1 MCDKTSVVGPRMKT
15 LMALDDLLNA
25 LARNAAL
32 PDELAEATPPQ
43 IYTSPDFLELELDE
57 IFNRE
62 WFCVGRED
70 EFKNSGNYRATKIGR
85 DAIIVLRDRQGVLRA
100 MSNICR
106 HRMSTLLNGS
116 GNLNGRISCPY
127 HAWTY
132 DLEGRLI
139 GAAYMRDNFDK
150 KAVCLPQFQVEVWQG
165 WVYVSLDAKADA
177 LAPRLVKLSERLENY
192 QLSKYRTLFR
202 AEEIWDTN
210 WKILVQNFTEGYH
223 LFVAHAKTIEPA
235 MPTKLANAMHGG
247 DGFSLYEQG
256 RVAGK
261 SYEHNSYVAAKND
274 ALTEDEKM
282 KAVLSAVFPCH
293 VFSVV
298 AERLFWLSLQPYG
311 TDQVKVF
318 WGVDVYPGAAPNDPD
333 ERAAFVAEL
342 KAGFDRINNEDKPII
357 SEIVKNARAL
367 AAAPGRLS
375 PKERTVWYFQ
385 KYLANMLCNHKAE
398 IPNVR

>member
-1 MCDKTSVVGPRMKT
+1 MRDKTSVVGPRMKT
-15 LMALDDLLNA
+15 LRALDDLLNA

-70 EFKNSGNYRATKIGR
+70 EFKNSGDYRATKIGR

-261 SYEHNSYVAAKND
+261 SYEHNSYVAVKND

-333 ERAAFVAEL
+333 ERAAFIAEL

-385 KYLANMLCNHKAE
+385 KYLANMLCNHKDK

>member
-1 MCDKTSVVGPRMKT
+1 MKT
-15 LMALDDLLNA
+15 LRALDDLLNA

-70 EFKNSGNYRATKIGR
+70 EFKNSGDYRATKIGR
-85 DAIIVLRDRQGVLRA
+85 DAIIVLRDRHGVLRA

-261 SYEHNSYVAAKND
+261 SYEHNSYVAVKND

-333 ERAAFVAEL
+333 ERAAFIAEL

-385 KYLANMLCNHKAE
+385 KYLANMLCNYQDKFQ
-398 IPNVR
+398 NVR

>member
-139 GAAYMRDNFDK
+139 GAAYMRENFDK

-385 KYLANMLCNHKAE
+385 KYLANMLCNHKDK

>member
-1 MCDKTSVVGPRMKT
+1 MKT
-15 LMALDDLLNA
+15 LRALDDLLNA

-70 EFKNSGNYRATKIGR
+70 EFKNSGDYRATKIGR

-261 SYEHNSYVAAKND
+261 SYEHNSYVAVKND

-385 KYLANMLCNHKAE
+385 KYLANMLCNHKE
-398 IPNVR
+398 KIPNVR

>member
-1 MCDKTSVVGPRMKT
+1 
-15 LMALDDLLNA
+15 
-25 LARNAAL
+25 
-32 PDELAEATPPQ
+32 
-43 IYTSPDFLELELDE
+43 
-57 IFNRE
+57 
-62 WFCVGRED
+62 
-70 EFKNSGNYRATKIGR
+70 
-85 DAIIVLRDRQGVLRA
+85 
-100 MSNICR
+100 
-106 HRMSTLLNGS
+106 
-116 GNLNGRISCPY
+116 
-127 HAWTY
+127 
-132 DLEGRLI
+132 
-139 GAAYMRDNFDK
+139 
-150 KAVCLPQFQVEVWQG
+150 
-165 WVYVSLDAKADA
+165 
-177 LAPRLVKLSERLENY
+177 
-192 QLSKYRTLFR
+192 
-202 AEEIWDTN
+202 
-210 WKILVQNFTEGYH
+210 
-223 LFVAHAKTIEPA
+223 

-385 KYLANMLCNHKAE
+385 KYLANMLCNHKDK